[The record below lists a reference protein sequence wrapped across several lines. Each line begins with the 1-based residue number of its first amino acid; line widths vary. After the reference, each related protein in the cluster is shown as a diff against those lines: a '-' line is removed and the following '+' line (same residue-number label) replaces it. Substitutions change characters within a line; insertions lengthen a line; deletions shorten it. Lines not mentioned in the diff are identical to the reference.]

1 MYYVFFSSP
10 SLLRQLL
17 FLTVLTFHIW
27 YRLQSCYL
35 FCLLCCGISTS
46 EHHVKL
52 KDWKLFVSLI
62 LNKYFS
68 CLINIMR
75 GKEYAVFSL
84 SFAYWFECLFSLLIY
99 GWTVYLKKLNMFS
112 ELTVPRS
119 SEIYFK
125 KKLVKKTI
133 CFDAQ
138 TKYYSL

>member
-1 MYYVFFSSP
+1 MCHVFFSSP

-62 LNKYFS
+62 LSKYFS

-75 GKEYAVFSL
+75 GKEYTVFSL
-84 SFAYWFECLFSLLIY
+84 YIGLSVHFHCSSMVEQFISKNSICFQNPLSQDP
-99 GWTVYLKKLNMFS
+99 LKY
-112 ELTVPRS
+112 
-119 SEIYFK
+119 IK
-125 KKLVKKTI
+125 KKLVLNLFVQQVTENFL
-133 CFDAQ
+133 CLD
-138 TKYYSL
+138 